1 MLVGGGTYRT
11 LRSGQTK
18 ATEDWHVLGPEGS
31 IRSLTSN
38 FVPPD
43 PYKDGQ
49 RSPLRDLTGGDNP
62 KTIKIDIA
70 HTHSIAG
77 YGKDDLASSIVFLA
91 VRCNVW
97 GEGNYEKQLELAWDA
112 FKAWCVE
119 NSRSTTIME
128 FSKKE
133 LKITS
138 SLDTL
143 LAMLLNPHQNIL
155 FVGCIGLHV
164 ILTHAIPK
172 RTKAANF
179 STWSWKRK

>member
-1 MLVGGGTYRT
+1 M
-11 LRSGQTK
+11 
-18 ATEDWHVLGPEGS
+18 GPEGS

-43 PYKDGQ
+43 PYKPGV

-91 VRCNVW
+91 VRCKIW
-97 GEGNYEKQLELAWDA
+97 GEGNYEKQLELAWDS

-133 LKITS
+133 LKIVS
-138 SLDTL
+138 FLDTV
-143 LAMLLNPHQNIL
+143 LARLLNPHQTKL

-172 RTKAANF
+172 RTKAADF